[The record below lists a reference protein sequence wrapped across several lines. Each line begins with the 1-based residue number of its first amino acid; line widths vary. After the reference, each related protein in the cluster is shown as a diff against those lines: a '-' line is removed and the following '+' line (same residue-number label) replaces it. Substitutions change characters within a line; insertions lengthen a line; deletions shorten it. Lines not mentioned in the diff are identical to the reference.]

1 MAIKVVPNQ
10 KNSKFLHFLN
20 AYICLDLGQEES
32 QKVWKMLVIK
42 LVALLRSVV
51 LSGYVRVKQAMVKVD
66 GDDTPPFFGLG
77 GFQIIILMSFVSK
90 NFFLRPYSAVH
101 RPKCQI

>member
-32 QKVWKMLVIK
+32 QKAWKILVIK
-42 LVALLRSVV
+42 FLALLRPVV
-51 LSGYVRVKQAMVKVD
+51 LTSQLTIVIRLKDYLKVNKEIENKRASLNSKFIRIYV
-66 GDDTPPFFGLG
+66 TLLG
-77 GFQIIILMSFVSK
+77 FE
-90 NFFLRPYSAVH
+90 
-101 RPKCQI
+101 